1 MITSYIKLAF
11 RVLGKNPFFTGVSLF
26 GISFTLAIL
35 MLLVSYLQSQFGD
48 NHPLGKAK
56 SIVYLRQLE
65 QKQVDQDTSWIID
78 SVLVNG
84 IWEKD
89 STMQTNENDS
99 WTSQSGF
106 GIDFLEKYFSGEK
119 MTTSENFSIIQKYGS
134 YDLFKNNRKIKVD
147 AKHVD
152 HHYFEIFDFELLEG
166 RVLNEADI
174 TQTAHNIIIT
184 DEFALDYFG
193 TTTGLTG
200 QIVYLDYKDFV
211 VQGVVK
217 KAKIN
222 NDYIDGDLFL
232 PLSYIDRNRE
242 KNGHFG
248 PYAAILLAKNGDTK
262 ATLKEIESITKTIP
276 FLDPSESNGASFNF
290 MKVHAMDNFQ
300 HNTLAF
306 FYSKDPEESA
316 GKFIYSLGLLILL
329 FCGVP
334 VLNLINL
341 NISRVMDRSAEIG
354 VRKAFGATS
363 NQILGQILF
372 ENILLTLVGGIIG
385 LMITTLLIFLINTNH
400 WLDNIKL
407 MFNFPFFVFS
417 FIIALFFGVLSG
429 FIPAYKISKSNVVK
443 SLKNN

>member
-1 MITSYIKLAF
+1 
-11 RVLGKNPFFTGVSLF
+11 
-26 GISFTLAIL
+26 
-35 MLLVSYLQSQFGD
+35 
-48 NHPLGKAK
+48 
-56 SIVYLRQLE
+56 
-65 QKQVDQDTSWIID
+65 
-78 SVLVNG
+78 
-84 IWEKD
+84 
-89 STMQTNENDS
+89 
-99 WTSQSGF
+99 
-106 GIDFLEKYFSGEK
+106 
-119 MTTSENFSIIQKYGS
+119 
-134 YDLFKNNRKIKVD
+134 
-147 AKHVD
+147 
-152 HHYFEIFDFELLEG
+152 
-166 RVLNEADI
+166 
-174 TQTAHNIIIT
+174 
-184 DEFALDYFG
+184 
-193 TTTGLTG
+193 
-200 QIVYLDYKDFV
+200 
-211 VQGVVK
+211 
-217 KAKIN
+217 
-222 NDYIDGDLFL
+222 
-232 PLSYIDRNRE
+232 
-242 KNGHFG
+242 
-248 PYAAILLAKNGDTK
+248 
-262 ATLKEIESITKTIP
+262 
-276 FLDPSESNGASFNF
+276 

-429 FIPAYKISKSNVVK
+429 FIPAYKISKSTVVK